1 MTALLTRHNRQF
13 HFHEDIRYVIEYILS
28 SKKDSRRISRVP
40 QSYSDF
46 LIHKKR
52 LHFGDGLRAES
63 LPSKLFDW
71 QAAMT
76 RWALRKGRAALFADC
91 GLGKSFMQL
100 AWADAIPGRV
110 LILAPL
116 CVAEQTVAEGKK
128 LGVTVCYA
136 KTPEE
141 SSAQITITNYERID
155 AFDPDEYAGVVL
167 DESSILKAFDGKTRT
182 KLINLF
188 QRTPYR
194 LCCTATPSPNDIAE
208 LANHAEFLG
217 LMTRAEFLATWF
229 VHDDE
234 GWRMK
239 RHAVQPFYRW
249 LASWALAVR
258 KPSDLGYDD
267 AGFKLPAL
275 RIHQR
280 IVETESNG
288 VTLFPELGLKG
299 IGGRMTARKASLQE
313 RLHATVELT
322 RTGQTAEKHSS
333 CQWLLWCGLNDE
345 ANMLAD
351 QIPDSVNVQGSDSY
365 ATKVD
370 AIQRFVNGDTRVLI
384 TKIRVAGFG
393 MNFQHCHHMAF
404 VGIGDSY
411 EQYYQAIRRCW
422 RFGQKH
428 AVNAHIVV
436 SRAEASVVENV
447 KRKEAVND
455 AMAQDL
461 IAHMRDFEREELSA

>member
-1 MTALLTRHNRQF
+1 MDYAAFL
-13 HFHEDIRYVIEYILS
+13 EY
-28 SKKDSRRISRVP
+28 
-40 QSYSDF
+40 
-46 LIHKKR
+46 KKR
-52 LHFGDGLRAES
+52 IHYGDGIKANRM
-63 LPSKLFDW
+63 PTKLFVW
-71 QAAMT
+71 QSAMV

-91 GLGKSFMQL
+91 GLGKSGMQL
-100 AWADAIPGRV
+100 AWADQIPGRV

-116 CVAEQTVAEGKK
+116 VVGEQTVGEGRKF
-128 LGVTVCYA
+128 GVEVVYA
-136 KTPEE
+136 KTPDETN
-141 SSAQITITNYERID
+141 ARITITNYERID

-182 KLINLF
+182 KLIKLF

-229 VHDDE
+229 VHDDA

-239 RHAVQPFYRW
+239 KHAVQPFYRW

-258 KPSDLGYDD
+258 RPSDLGYADD
-267 AGFKLPAL
+267 GFVLPPL
-275 RIHQR
+275 RIHEH

-288 VTLFPELGLKG
+288 VTLFPELGLQG
-299 IGGRMTARKASLQE
+299 IGGRMIARRASLAA
-313 RLHATVELT
+313 RLETATALT
-322 RTGQTAEKHSS
+322 RTGQTANVDMS

-345 ANMLAD
+345 ADSLAER
-351 QIPDSVNVQGSDSY
+351 IPDSVNVQGSDSY

-370 AIQRFVNGDTRVLI
+370 AIQRFISGGTRVML

-393 MNFQHCHHMAF
+393 MNFQNCHHMAF

-428 AVNAHIVV
+428 AVHAHIIV
-436 SRAEASVVENV
+436 SRAESSVVENV
-447 KRKEAVND
+447 KRKEANAD
-455 AMAQDL
+455 KLASDL
-461 IAHMRDFEREELSA
+461 IEHMRDFEREEISA